1 MKVRLSIMTENKKP
15 VPNADLEKLE
25 EKVRAFWQMVIDGFL
40 LFDTEDESAT
50 VESVEIIKDGDGDG
64 E

>member
-1 MKVRLSIMTENKKP
+1 MKVRLTIMTENKKP

-25 EKVRAFWQMVIDGFL
+25 EKVRAFWQMFIDGFL

-50 VESVEIIKDGDGDG
+50 VESVEIIKDG
-64 E
+64 EA